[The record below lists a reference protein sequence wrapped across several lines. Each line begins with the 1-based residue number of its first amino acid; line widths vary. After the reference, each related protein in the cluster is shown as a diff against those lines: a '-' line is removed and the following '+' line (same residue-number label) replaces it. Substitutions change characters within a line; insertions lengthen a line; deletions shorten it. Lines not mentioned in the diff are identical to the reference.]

1 MTRGIEGAARY
12 RLVAVAGLAGLAGF
26 TFSGLGG
33 PVQSLLAV
41 VWLILLPLLTL
52 GQHLPSD
59 IDFRAHRLALYT
71 NSIVVMTVG
80 ALVTFWVAG
89 GLQHQPALRLSW
101 PPAPGEMLVAAA
113 ALTAGGVIVAYAFR
127 GLATRFGWRETAMVR
142 AIMPDSG
149 AEKGVF
155 ALLSVT
161 AGVSEEIVFRGFLP
175 AFLVPWTG
183 SYLLAALPAAVAFG
197 FLHTYQGFHGI
208 VRTATIGLVL
218 AAGVAWT
225 GSLWPSIFAHTAL
238 DLLFGLVLARSL
250 LGEPPADSATEGAKW
265 T

>member
-1 MTRGIEGAARY
+1 MTRRRWYALAVAA
-12 RLVAVAGLAGLAGF
+12 VAVLAGF

-33 PVQSLLAV
+33 PLQSFLAV
-41 VWLILLPLLTL
+41 VWLIVLPLLTL
-52 GQHLPSD
+52 AQRIPTD

-71 NSIVVMTVG
+71 NTIVVMTVG
-80 ALVTFWVAG
+80 ALVTLWVAG
-89 GLQHQPALRLSW
+89 RLQHQPALQLSW
-101 PPAPGEMLVAAA
+101 PPAPGDVLMPAAL
-113 ALTAGGVIVAYAFR
+113 LTAGGIIVAYAFR
-127 GLATRFGWRETAMVR
+127 GLGARFGWRETEMVR
-142 AIMPDSG
+142 AIMPDSRT
-149 AEKGVF
+149 EKGVF

-161 AGVSEEIVFRGFLP
+161 AGMSEEIVFRGFLP
-175 AFLVPWTG
+175 AFLMPWTG
-183 SYLLAALPAAVAFG
+183 SYLLAALPAVVAFG
-197 FLHTYQGFHGI
+197 FLHTYQGLHGI

-250 LGEPPADSATEGAKW
+250 LGEPPADSATEGATW

>member
-1 MTRGIEGAARY
+1 MKRGRKYGLAALAAGAA
-12 RLVAVAGLAGLAGF
+12 LAGF

-33 PVQSLLAV
+33 PIPSVLAV
-41 VWLILLPLLTL
+41 AWLILLPLLTL
-52 GQHLPSD
+52 GQRIPSD
-59 IDFRAHRLALYT
+59 IDFRAHRLALYA

-89 GLQHQPALRLSW
+89 GLPHQPALQLSW
-101 PPAPGEMLVAAA
+101 PSAPGEVFVPAAL
-113 ALTAGGVIVAYAFR
+113 LTAGGVIVAYAFR
-127 GLATRFGWRETAMVR
+127 SLAARFGWRETEMVR
-142 AIMPDSG
+142 AIMPNSRT
-149 AEKGVF
+149 EKGVF

-161 AGVSEEIVFRGFLP
+161 AGTSEEIVFRGFLP
-175 AFLVPWTG
+175 AFLMPWTG
-183 SYLLAALPAAVAFG
+183 SYLLAALPAVVAFG
-197 FLHTYQGFHGI
+197 FLHTYQGLHGI
-208 VRTATIGLVL
+208 VRTATVGLVL

-250 LGEPPADSATEGAKW
+250 LGEPPADSATEGATW